1 MKVIDAIQT
10 LRNSKGSLVLVS
22 NEFGNIQGLISP
34 HDVFEAIAGEFPD
47 ADEQLDLVKL
57 DELTWKASG
66 MLDLYQLELELGM
79 LDLIQDDSEYFS
91 VAGLIL
97 DKTQGEVKVGTQIE
111 QVGIWFEVLEMDG
124 NRIKTV
130 KITRPEYLS

>member
-1 MKVIDAIQT
+1 M
-10 LRNSKGSLVLVS
+10 
-22 NEFGNIQGLISP
+22 
-34 HDVFEAIAGEFPD
+34 
-47 ADEQLDLVKL
+47 
-57 DELTWKASG
+57 
-66 MLDLYQLELELGM
+66 
-79 LDLIQDDSEYFS
+79 
-91 VAGLIL
+91 